1 MLRARLFVTLKK
13 SILDPQGSTIQRALK
28 GMGYPEVEEVRQG
41 KLFELKLGDM
51 EREKAVQLVDE
62 MCTKLLVNPV
72 IEQYTFELLED

>member
-1 MLRARLFVTLKK
+1 
-13 SILDPQGSTIQRALK
+13 
-28 GMGYPEVEEVRQG
+28 MGYPEVEEVRQG